1 MREIL
6 VAMLVSLV
14 LQNIVYAQVK
24 DPCAN
29 AMTQLEMN
37 RCAGEKFKAA
47 NQRLE
52 AAYIALLERLDVD
65 HKTQV
70 QDAQSTWMTFRDR
83 QCEAETYLSR
93 GGSIHSMES
102 ALCKKT
108 VTESR
113 IDQLNTMR
121 KSLEK

>member
-6 VAMLVSLV
+6 GAMLLSLF

-37 RCAGEKFKAA
+37 RCAGDEFKSA
-47 NQRLE
+47 NHKLE
-52 AAYIALLERLDVD
+52 SAYNALLERLDAN

-70 QDAQSTWMTFRDR
+70 QDAQSTWMIFRDR

-93 GGSIHSMES
+93 GGSMHQMEL

-108 VTESR
+108 ITQSR
-113 IDQLNTMR
+113 IDQLNNLR